1 MTADAIFSHVEHQQ
15 AIRVD
20 VDAAAV
26 FIPPETF
33 AGTDWDAFED
43 EEEEWSE

>member
-1 MTADAIFSHVEHQQ
+1 MTALFSHVEHQQ
-15 AIRVD
+15 PIRVD

-26 FIPPETF
+26 FIPPATF

-43 EEEEWSE
+43 EEEEWA